1 MKSFVCFLFP
11 FVLAWLQPALS
22 PPSAPPVVEKHDSDA
37 DADESLSAPPL
48 PPPTGTGITSTAPSR
63 DVTTVRWDV
72 KPAERETSLHDLQ
85 ARVKQIRSHGVAWR
99 SFDRV
104 HIAYGIYKL
113 VVTAE
118 LPGAAATTAVDDLE
132 EEVRQGCAH
141 TLMNKQQQQQRG
153 KARTS

>member
-1 MKSFVCFLFP
+1 MFFFL

-22 PPSAPPVVEKHDSDA
+22 PPSAPPVVKKHDSDA
-37 DADESLSAPPL
+37 DKNLPAP
-48 PPPTGTGITSTAPSR
+48 PPPTGTCSTSTAPSH

-118 LPGAAATTAVDDLE
+118 LPGAAAATAVDELE
-132 EEVRQGCAH
+132 EEVRQGRAH
-141 TLMNKQQQQQRG
+141 TLMNKQQ
-153 KARTS
+153 